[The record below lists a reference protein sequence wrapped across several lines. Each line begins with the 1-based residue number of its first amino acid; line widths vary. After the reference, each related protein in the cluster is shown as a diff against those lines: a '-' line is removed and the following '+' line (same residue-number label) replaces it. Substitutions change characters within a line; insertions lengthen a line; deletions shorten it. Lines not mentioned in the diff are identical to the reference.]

1 MTDNKKNNTKQG
13 ISSLELGLKIL
24 ETIADQGKPSTLT
37 ALSELTGTT
46 PSRLHKY
53 LVSLAKTGYVSK
65 LDNNQYALSTS
76 SIKIGTAAL
85 KLIDPVQI
93 AFDFA
98 DILHKEI
105 DKTITITIWNGNAPL
120 VIKWLDSS
128 NSLAVNVRLGSVLS
142 PFTSAAGRTFL
153 AFLPE
158 KRIFSI
164 VEEFYNDPPALPR
177 HMGRPLQQHEF
188 LDLLTQIKAEKICRF
203 EEDFLPDINV
213 ISAPVFDC
221 DNNIST
227 VITLLGHSSDTPVKK
242 HSKYET
248 ALREATSEA
257 TLRIRGY
264 N

>member
-1 MTDNKKNNTKQG
+1 MMDTNKNNTKQG
-13 ISSLELGLKIL
+13 ISSLELGLEIL
-24 ETIADQGKPSTLT
+24 ETIAHQGKPTTLT
-37 ALSELTGTT
+37 ALAELTGTS

-65 LDNNQYALSTS
+65 LDNNQYTLSTS

-98 DILHKEI
+98 NILHKEV
-105 DKTITITIWNGNAPL
+105 DKTITITIWNGDAPL

-128 NSLAVNVRLGSVLS
+128 MSLAVNVRLGAVLS

-158 KRIFSI
+158 KRKFSI
-164 VEEFYNDPPALPR
+164 VEEFYKNPPALPR
-177 HMGRPLQQHEF
+177 HMGKPLQKDEF
-188 LDLLTQIKAEKICRF
+188 LDLLIQIKAEKICRF

-213 ISAPVFDC
+213 ISVPVFDS

-227 VITLLGHSSDTPVKK
+227 VMTLLGHSSDTPVTK

-248 ALREATSEA
+248 ALYESAKEA
-257 TLRIRGY
+257 TLRIRGF